1 MRMKLVTAMSCLAL
15 VALSAAEP
23 GAQASTPPEPVQDG
37 EGTVPPT
44 EPVETP
50 ITDAPAGDEAQDGE
64 PEIDPETDPAGDDVD
79 SEADQDAEQSQGDD
93 LAYQR
98 PAGLDDGFNGGATD
112 NGGADGLPEVDKT
125 NEA

>member
-64 PEIDPETDPAGDDVD
+64 PEIDPETDSAGDDTT
-79 SEADQDAEQSQGDD
+79 E
-93 LAYQR
+93 QR